1 MQKEQAQ
8 QDKTSNS
15 SLLSSIDG
23 AKGGAQDGVSRG
35 WQAVAVYNQL
45 REEIL
50 TGLLDPSQ
58 PISQVQLAGR
68 LGVSRT
74 PLREALR
81 MLERDGLIH
90 SEPNRM
96 VRVTPLSIDDLEE
109 LYALRIVVE
118 PWALRL
124 TAPRLAAA
132 ELDELDGCLTAMDAA
147 TSGHDFARW
156 QDPHRRFH
164 ELLVAHAGRRVA
176 GLASEIGAQSDRY
189 RRAYLEDTVAA
200 WNAAAQEHR
209 EIAAACRES
218 DEVLAADRLAR
229 HLARTALTIIAAAA
243 PAHDSVKIRTALL
256 LIGSSTSQQFSVL
269 PSRPAT

>member
-8 QDKTSNS
+8 QSKTPNS
-15 SLLSSIDG
+15 SLLT
-23 AKGGAQDGVSRG
+23 KQDGVKASIQDNVGRG
-35 WQAVAVYNQL
+35 GQALAVYSQL

-50 TGLLDPSQ
+50 HGLLDPSQ

-68 LGVSRT
+68 LGISRT

-90 SEPNRM
+90 SQPNRM

-109 LYALRIVVE
+109 LYALRIIVE

-124 TAPRLAAA
+124 TAPRLGAT
-132 ELDELDGCLTAMDAA
+132 ELDELDGCVEAMDVA
-147 TSGHDFARW
+147 TSGHDFDHW

-176 GLASEIGAQSDRY
+176 GFASEIGAQSDRY
-189 RRAYLEDTVAA
+189 RRVYLEDTVAWA
-200 WNAAAQEHR
+200 AAAQEHR
-209 EIAAACRES
+209 GIAAACRES
-218 DEVLAADRLAR
+218 DEVLAADQLAR

-256 LIGSSTSQQFSVL
+256 LIDSSANQQFSV
-269 PSRPAT
+269 PPIRPAT